1 MTWHVMT
8 TRHPKRFLMAVFSY
22 TGVDQN
28 SAMVRGTIAADSP
41 RQARDQL
48 RGRGVRVR
56 RISEAVGRS
65 AAARVPRLLRGSTH
79 TQWATAVHELA
90 MMLHAGIPLLEAL
103 DTIADQNR
111 GGFKTAMLQVRDR
124 VAAGS
129 SLAEALAQQPDLF
142 DAASVHMVEVGEN
155 AGTLESVLEQLAE
168 FKRKQLT
175 FRDAVTT
182 ALLYPA
188 FLICF
193 GTAAAL
199 FLMTSVLPPL
209 LENLQETMDELPW
222 PTVVAKRL
230 SDTLLNYGW
239 ILGLSATAAV
249 VGSILFLNSDRG
261 KAIWHK
267 TLLRLPVIGPI
278 AVKQGV
284 SRIAMIIGTL
294 TRSGVEL
301 TRAVELAERST
312 GNTVFKRALRQFGQ
326 RISAGED
333 VAGALEQSG
342 AFPPLAVRVFS
353 VGQESGK
360 LDEMLFRLAEDYDAQ
375 VSTASTRLTAL
386 LEPVLIL
393 VLAAMVGFLL
403 LATIL
408 PILEAGNVM

>member
-1 MTWHVMT
+1 
-8 TRHPKRFLMAVFSY
+8 MAVFSY
-22 TGVDQN
+22 TGIDRD
-28 SAMVRGTIAADSP
+28 SAVVRGTVSADSP

-48 RGRGVRVR
+48 RGRGVKIR
-56 RISEAVGRS
+56 RLSDAGEKNGGRWWPALS
-65 AAARVPRLLRGSTH
+65 LVTSQSH
-79 TQWATAVHELA
+79 WATAVHELA
-90 MMLHAGIPLLEAL
+90 MMLHAGIPMLEAL
-103 DTIADQNR
+103 DTIAQQSR
-111 GGFKTAMLQVRDR
+111 GGFRAAMLGVRDR

-129 SLAEALAQQPDLF
+129 SLAEALGQRPDLF

-155 AGTLESVLEQLAE
+155 SGTLEAVLEQLAE

-175 FRDAVTT
+175 LRDSVTT
-182 ALLYPA
+182 ALVYPL

-193 GTAAAL
+193 GTVAAL

-209 LENLQETMDELPW
+209 LDNLQETMDVLPW
-222 PTVVAKRL
+222 PTRVAKTL
-230 SDTLLNYGW
+230 SDGLLTYGW
-239 ILGLSATAAV
+239 LIGVILLILAVSFAA
-249 VGSILFLNSDRG
+249 FLKSQRG
-261 KAIWHK
+261 REICHR
-267 TLLRLPVIGPI
+267 TLLRIPVIGPM

-284 SRIAMIIGTL
+284 ARIAMIIGTL
-294 TRSGVEL
+294 SRSGVEL

-312 GNTVFKRALRQFGQ
+312 GNLIFKHALHQCGQ
-326 RISAGED
+326 RIAAGEE
-333 VAGALEQSG
+333 VADALQQSG

-360 LDEMLFRLAEDYDAQ
+360 LDEMLFRLADDYDAQ
-375 VSTASTRLTAL
+375 VATASARFTAL